1 MLDISIFHSFS
12 WPLEWVLIM
21 SNAPIE
27 DCYRVAAPSWV
38 GVWCERVPR
47 AGTVRQHLCCFL
59 KPNWKVA
66 ELLLSPSEE
75 QNSIQLL
82 LHIQQQLLRVVD
94 WRQKLWWW
102 WWWEFSGLKYPALY
116 HTSTLANYQ
125 ATTLCN
131 ILYLVN
137 SRFIPPPYHYP
148 QKKKRRRKKKKKCI
162 KVLLFRLLFCLFCMK
177 IGDLY
182 TDDNRKERP

>member
-1 MLDISIFHSFS
+1 MVECWPSICRHFHANGIESYWTTIEREKWGSIDHVIQEASVVCAGGPVVERESFFFLSSMLDISIFHSFS

-38 GVWCERVPR
+38 RVWCERVPR

-82 LHIQQQLLRVVD
+82 LHTQQQQLLRVVD

-102 WWWEFSGLKYPALY
+102 W
-116 HTSTLANYQ
+116 
-125 ATTLCN
+125 
-131 ILYLVN
+131 
-137 SRFIPPPYHYP
+137 
-148 QKKKRRRKKKKKCI
+148 
-162 KVLLFRLLFCLFCMK
+162 
-177 IGDLY
+177 
-182 TDDNRKERP
+182 